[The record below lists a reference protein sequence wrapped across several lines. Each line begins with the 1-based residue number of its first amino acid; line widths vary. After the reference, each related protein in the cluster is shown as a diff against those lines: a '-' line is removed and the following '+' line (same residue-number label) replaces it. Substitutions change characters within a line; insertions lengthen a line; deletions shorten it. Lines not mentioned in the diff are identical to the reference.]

1 MSESIMAEISEQYR
15 NSHENLL
22 NLIVHLT
29 NEQISWTPNKTTPS
43 IGFHVWHLARWADY
57 LQEII
62 NGRGSQLWEK
72 EGLAT
77 HWDMETA
84 SLGYAQTGMSMDDQT
99 AVMLRIP
106 QKDLLL
112 DYVRRT
118 FALAEQAVETIN
130 DKEFFKIYET
140 LHGENWHDGHIGP
153 IISTWM
159 IHDNRHLGMIEC
171 LVGVQGIH
179 GSADS

>member
-1 MSESIMAEISEQYR
+1 MPESIMAEISEQYR
-15 NSHENLL
+15 NTHEILL
-22 NLIVHLT
+22 DLIVNLT
-29 NEQISWTPNKTTPS
+29 DDQISWTPNETTPS

-72 EGLAT
+72 ENLAT
-77 HWDMETA
+77 HWNIETK
-84 SLGYAQTGMSMDDQT
+84 SLGYAQTGMGMDDKT
-99 AVMLRIP
+99 AVTLRMP
-106 QKDLLL
+106 RKELLL
-112 DYVRRT
+112 DYARCT
-118 FALAEQAVETIN
+118 FAVAEHAVEDIT
-130 DKEFFKIYET
+130 DSEFYKIYEVF
-140 LHGENWHDGHIGP
+140 HGENWHDGHIGP

-159 IHDNRHLGMIEC
+159 THDNRHLGMIEC